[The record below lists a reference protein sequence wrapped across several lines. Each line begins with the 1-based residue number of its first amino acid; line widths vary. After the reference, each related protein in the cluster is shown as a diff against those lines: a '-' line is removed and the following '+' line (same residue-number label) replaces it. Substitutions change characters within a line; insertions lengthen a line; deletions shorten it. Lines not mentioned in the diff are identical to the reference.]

1 MNYRHFVYLAS
12 ALLSCHPAL
21 ADTNPHRYTLEQA
34 IDYALNNNPELGQQ
48 QARIEQADAQLA
60 ESLAAFYPQI
70 KASLSYLH
78 SDNPAQAFAMIIAQ
92 RRLNFNGGDFN
103 HPGGVDDYR
112 PEVTA
117 SYALFRG
124 GQDYYRQQ
132 AAQLGV
138 ETAELDKVATR
149 HQLINH
155 VTAAYYGYW
164 AAQDA
169 HTLSLR
175 SIEAVDSE
183 LKQSRLR
190 FDAGTVLKSDVLSL
204 EVQLAEA
211 REAEIQTANG
221 IELATAM
228 LKNLLGLPASED
240 LQVADGGAAALPP
253 NPESFEILLDQAL
266 SHHPSLQAA
275 AKRVEIAERQLE
287 IAKAAHLPKAD
298 AFVSYGSNSQDLAFS
313 SNRDNVSA
321 GVSVTVD
328 VFSGFA
334 TQEKIK
340 HAEHAVTA
348 AREAARQ
355 ARLQLEQQLK
365 MARLKL
371 LEALQ
376 RQQVSV
382 TAVQAAEEALRL
394 VAAQRDAGVVTVTRY
409 LEAEVARDKAQTRAI
424 SARYD
429 ALRAEADLKQATGVW
444 N

>member
-103 HPGGVDDYR
+103 HPGGVDDYL

-175 SIEAVDSE
+175 SIAAVDSE

-228 LKNLLGLPASED
+228 LKTLLGLPASED
-240 LQVADGGAAALPP
+240 LQVADGTAPLPP
-253 NPESFEILLDQAL
+253 NPESFETLLDQAL
-266 SHHPSLQAA
+266 SRHPSLQAA
-275 AKRVEIAERQLE
+275 GKRVEIAERQLE